1 MRYGIDRILP
11 FCTNKKMENL
21 ANYLNIN
28 MDLLREAGIIQ
39 PNNLANNGGTIG
51 ALADDI
57 EDYRCFSDQ
66 VMDIS
71 EFKHLP
77 LSKGLKYR
85 DIGRVYRDGYSS
97 PFAYFIPDTVMTS

>member
-1 MRYGIDRILP
+1 M
-11 FCTNKKMENL
+11 TNHF
-21 ANYLNIN
+21 NIN
-28 MDLLREAGIIQ
+28 MDLLRQSGIIHHYN
-39 PNNLANNGGTIG
+39 PASNGGSIG
-51 ALADDI
+51 VLYDDI

-85 DIGRVYRDGYSS
+85 DIGRVYRDGYTS
-97 PFAYFIPDTVMTS
+97 PFAYFIPDTVITS